1 MVYRKEWIEKNM
13 GISGK
18 TLRVYENRGLLK
30 PARNPINGKYREYS
44 EEDLERIW
52 FIKLFVKLGY
62 SLDEIEDMIN
72 ASCFDFRESISRKIE
87 KMEEEKGRLEQLIG
101 YLKQIKETGL
111 FPIFP
116 QKMGDVKLMEF
127 LDFFSQNWNIN
138 ADLQSKISYQ
148 MVEYALSK
156 SETEWSE
163 TDGIH
168 MLEKIILKPE
178 SEWNEEDIDQLNELF
193 GTVLKNMGGAL
204 IRDAYYKRLALLSNH
219 DVSHPSVQSLVQKIY
234 DFERNYLFS
243 EFSDKITPQWYME
256 HTPAYFMDSD
266 IAILNERKF
275 GKENCEFI
283 VKAIVYFGSHSQ

>member
-1 MVYRKEWIEKNM
+1 MENTNKHLFLKKGIDLSPGQGCNLEYKEVGLMVYRKEWIEKNM

-87 KMEEEKGRLEQLIG
+87 KMEEEKERLEQLIG

-127 LDFFSQNWNIN
+127 LDFFFSKLEYQCRFAVKNIISN
-138 ADLQSKISYQ
+138 GGICSFKI
-148 MVEYALSK
+148 
-156 SETEWSE
+156 
-163 TDGIH
+163 
-168 MLEKIILKPE
+168 
-178 SEWNEEDIDQLNELF
+178 
-193 GTVLKNMGGAL
+193 
-204 IRDAYYKRLALLSNH
+204 
-219 DVSHPSVQSLVQKIY
+219 
-234 DFERNYLFS
+234 RN
-243 EFSDKITPQWYME
+243 
-256 HTPAYFMDSD
+256 
-266 IAILNERKF
+266 
-275 GKENCEFI
+275 
-283 VKAIVYFGSHSQ
+283 